1 MYAILCIV
9 KNRKIIIVVSFS
21 VIKLGLVLKLNNKT
35 IILLNRAEYHLNQL
49 IFASGIIVKYFDV

>member
-1 MYAILCIV
+1 MYVILCIV

-21 VIKLGLVLKLNNKT
+21 VIKLCLVLKLNNKT

-49 IFASGIIVKYFDV
+49 IFRTISQDNC